1 MRQIF
6 VNGIKKNTE
15 QIEKWKIGS
24 KYKTGRKR
32 EEQKGKEK
40 NGKKKFNR

>member
-24 KYKTGRKR
+24 KYKTERKKKRTERKR
-32 EEQKGKEK
+32 EEWEK
-40 NGKKKFNR
+40 KI